1 MESRLYYCFMPYYQC
16 PRCGGTD
23 SYGQWEQRLENRNV
37 TYYDNLKQPVGK
49 SNNGFAV
56 SNVRQQYCV
65 KCVSV
70 KMDYRL
76 SAEDLEFIRKL
87 FTGIGKTI
95 SAMFALAARLV
106 FRTVPYVLVL
116 ILIVSLSLGIQD
128 IERPL
133 PIWYLPA
140 NLSFSLVLLI
150 LIEIYRK
157 VRIRK
162 EDNKFLRDRFHKI
175 QTPSTRRRLYFVF
188 VCSQILI
195 NLIFLY
201 LYEESWRFR
210 LPSCAGITQLCG
222 LFG

>member
-1 MESRLYYCFMPYYQC
+1 MPYYQC

-23 SYGQWEQRLENRNV
+23 SFGQWEQRLKNTNV
-37 TYYDNLKQPVGK
+37 TYFDNQRHPVGS
-49 SNNGFAV
+49 SNNGFGV

-65 KCVSV
+65 SCVSV
-70 KMDYRL
+70 KMDWRL
-76 SAEDLEFIRKL
+76 SAEDLNFLSNL
-87 FTGIGKTI
+87 FRGIGNLI
-95 SAMFALAARLV
+95 SAMVKLAVRV
-106 FRTVPYVLVL
+106 IFRTAPYVLVL
-116 ILIVSLSLGIQD
+116 ILIVPLSLGIQD
-128 IERPL
+128 MERPL
-133 PIWYLPA
+133 PTWYLPA

>member
-1 MESRLYYCFMPYYQC
+1 MPYYQC

-23 SYGQWEQRLENRNV
+23 SFGQWEQRLKNTNV
-37 TYYDNLKQPVGK
+37 TYFDNQRHPVGS
-49 SNNGFAV
+49 SNNGFGV

-65 KCVSV
+65 SCVSV
-70 KMDYRL
+70 KMDWRL
-76 SAEDLEFIRKL
+76 SAEDLNFLSNL
-87 FTGIGKTI
+87 FRGIGNLI
-95 SAMFALAARLV
+95 SAMVKLAVRV
-106 FRTVPYVLVL
+106 IFRTAPYVLVL
-116 ILIVSLSLGIQD
+116 ILIVPLSLGIQD
-128 IERPL
+128 MERPL
-133 PIWYLPA
+133 PTWYLPA

-157 VRIRK
+157 ARIRK

-175 QTPSTRRRLYFVF
+175 QTPFTRRRLYFVL

>member
-1 MESRLYYCFMPYYQC
+1 MKSRLYYSFMPHYQC

-23 SYGQWEQRLENRNV
+23 SYGQWEQRLENRHV

-49 SNNGFAV
+49 SNNGFGV

-65 KCVSV
+65 NCVSV

-87 FTGIGKTI
+87 FTGIGKAISTI
-95 SAMFALAARLV
+95 FILAVRV
-106 FRTVPYVLVL
+106 FFRTAPYVLVL
-116 ILIVSLSLGIQD
+116 ILIVSLNLGIQD
-128 IERPL
+128 MERPL
-133 PIWYLPA
+133 PTWYLPA

-157 VRIRK
+157 GRIRK

-175 QTPSTRRRLYFVF
+175 QTPSTRMRLYFVF
-188 VCSQILI
+188 LCSQILI

-210 LPSCAGITQLCG
+210 LPSCAGITQICG

>member
-1 MESRLYYCFMPYYQC
+1 MPYYQC

-23 SYGQWEQRLENRNV
+23 SFGQWEQRLKNTNV
-37 TYYDNLKQPVGK
+37 TYFDNQRHPVGS
-49 SNNGFAV
+49 SNNGFGV

-65 KCVSV
+65 SCVSV
-70 KMDYRL
+70 KMDWKL
-76 SAEDLEFIRKL
+76 SAEDLNFLSNL
-87 FTGIGKTI
+87 FRGIGNLI
-95 SAMFALAARLV
+95 SAMVKLAVRVIFHTA
-106 FRTVPYVLVL
+106 PYVLVL
-116 ILIVSLSLGIQD
+116 ILIVPLSLGIQD

-133 PIWYLPA
+133 PTWYLPA

-188 VCSQILI
+188 LCSQILI